1 MRFLKGK
8 SPRKELKSEKNRAA
22 GAPILGF
29 LDHNP
34 KFAKGGGVIDPPSIR
49 GRFAQKGG
57 GSISF
62 IYSDYCFF

>member
-8 SPRKELKSEKNRAA
+8 SPKKKLKSEKNRAT

-34 KFAKGGGVIDPPSIR
+34 KFAKKGGVIDPPLYSRPICSE
-49 GRFAQKGG
+49 GG
-57 GSISF
+57 GQLLLF
-62 IYSDYCFF
+62 VLMVLC